1 MGFKQRE
8 GRRRGAR
15 EMSVYDEG
23 KGLVARRNDVV
34 RLPGEE
40 EGGGGEAACSAGARR

>member
-23 KGLVARRNDVV
+23 KGLVAR
-34 RLPGEE
+34 LPEE
-40 EGGGGEAACSAGARR
+40 AEEACGTSARR

>member
-23 KGLVARRNDVV
+23 KGLVARRNDAA
-34 RLPGEE
+34 RLPEK
-40 EGGGGEAACSAGARR
+40 EGGGGCNAGARR